1 MMNNW
6 KNTADEKIIEQYLN
20 GLEDP
25 KDELTP
31 IERMTL
37 FSQGKEVDRLPC
49 CLSTGET
56 MAPLLNMS
64 IDAYYHSAEMMCQL
78 EEYLFE
84 NFRSDEAGLSTTL
97 RGMAEA
103 MGSEIKYYDHNI
115 AQLKKPALTLQDID
129 SAKLVD
135 VDKDGRLP
143 IILEG
148 LRLVKERLGDK
159 VPISATVTGPFS
171 VAAMV
176 LGTENLLKGMIK
188 KPDKIRQLMEVIAEN
203 NNRYIQR
210 LIDMEIGIGFADP
223 VSSTA
228 LISPR
233 HYEQFSLPYFQK
245 NVDFIKSQG
254 AGCGLHICGT
264 SRKLWDMLKET
275 GISGFSLDNV
285 ESLTEAKEVLG
296 SHMCIQGNVPPV
308 EVMHGGTPW
317 DVLRSA
323 KDCIDQGRDS
333 PKGFVL
339 TSGCQMP
346 PHTPRENMQALMD
359 AARIFGR

>member
-1 MMNNW
+1 MMIDW

-20 GLEDP
+20 GLEVP

-78 EEYLFE
+78 EEYLFD

-115 AQLKKPALTLQDID
+115 AQLKKPALTLQEID
-129 SAKLVD
+129 NAKLVD
-135 VDKDGRLP
+135 VDQDGRLP

-188 KPDKIRQLMEVIAEN
+188 KPDKIRQLMEVIVEN

-254 AGCGLHICGT
+254 ASCGLHICGT

-285 ESLTEAKEVLG
+285 ESLTEAKQVLG
-296 SHMCIQGNVPPV
+296 SYMCIQGNVPPV

>member
-1 MMNNW
+1 MS
-6 KNTADEKIIEQYLN
+6 KLETTADEKMIEQYLN
-20 GLEDP
+20 GLEVP

-31 IERMTL
+31 IERMKL

-56 MAPLLNMS
+56 MAPMIGMS

-103 MGSEIKYYDHNI
+103 MGAEIRYFDHNI
-115 AQLKKPALTLQDID
+115 AQLKKPALSLQEID
-129 SAKLVD
+129 RAKLVD

-143 IILEG
+143 IVLEG
-148 LRLVKERLGDK
+148 LRLVKKRLGDK
-159 VPISATVTGPFS
+159 VPVGATVTGPFS

-176 LGTENLLKGMIK
+176 LGTEQLLMGMIRQ
-188 KPDKIRQLMEVIAEN
+188 PQKIKQLMEVIVEN

-223 VSSTA
+223 ASSTA

-233 HYEQFSLPYFQK
+233 QYREFSLPYFQK
-245 NVDFIKSQG
+245 NVDFIKAQG
-254 AGCGLHICGT
+254 AGCGLHICG
-264 SRKLWDMLKET
+264 SSKKIWPLLNET
-275 GISGFSLDNV
+275 GIGAFSLDNV
-285 ESLTEAKEVLG
+285 EDLAEAREILG
-296 SHMCIQGNVPPV
+296 DHMCIQGNVPPV
-308 EVMHGGTPW
+308 EVMQMGTPW

-323 KDCIDQGRDS
+323 KECIDKGRGA

-346 PHTPRENMQALMD
+346 VNTPKENMQALMD

>member
-1 MMNNW
+1 
-6 KNTADEKIIEQYLN
+6 
-20 GLEDP
+20 
-25 KDELTP
+25 
-31 IERMTL
+31 
-37 FSQGKEVDRLPC
+37 
-49 CLSTGET
+49 

-78 EEYLFE
+78 EEYLFD

-103 MGSEIKYYDHNI
+103 KGSEIKYYDHNI
-115 AQLKKPALTLQDID
+115 AQLKKPALTLQEID

-210 LIDMEIGIGFADP
+210 LIDMEIGIADHIHAVLLRFFDKPKKLIANLPEYLLHEFRLFSHGLEHIPDIHEDIQDGKRSCDLKNDVFSLLTQMLAGQKHFVQSSLSKIHFLQIQQFFRLCADVRLGPGADLFVSEVYNAAHGFCLYGMAEGQFAKAGAVCFLQCKGERRHGVPMQIGIRESQVQFAGDFFADACRIGIGAFEILDI
-223 VSSTA
+223 SHHST
-228 LISPR
+228 S
-233 HYEQFSLPYFQK
+233 E
-245 NVDFIKSQG
+245 
-254 AGCGLHICGT
+254 
-264 SRKLWDMLKET
+264 
-275 GISGFSLDNV
+275 
-285 ESLTEAKEVLG
+285 
-296 SHMCIQGNVPPV
+296 
-308 EVMHGGTPW
+308 
-317 DVLRSA
+317 
-323 KDCIDQGRDS
+323 
-333 PKGFVL
+333 
-339 TSGCQMP
+339 
-346 PHTPRENMQALMD
+346 
-359 AARIFGR
+359 